1 MTGVDGSA
9 PRSRPV
15 TATEVARRAGVS
27 QSAVSRTFTPGAS
40 VAPRTRAA
48 VLEAA
53 RALGYRP
60 NLIARSLITRRSR
73 IVGVAVGYLHNQFYP
88 SVLESLSA
96 RLQALGYQLLL
107 FTAPQAEHAD
117 PLLEDILRYQVDGLI
132 LASTTLSSRLAAECR
147 AHGIP
152 VILFNRTT
160 DGRSTVESVT
170 GDNRRGGRTIA
181 DFLVAGGH
189 RHFAFMAGVEN
200 SSTSRDRERGFREGL
215 AARGV
220 TRIER
225 VVGQYDFDRAGAVAA
240 SLFERVHPPD
250 ALFCASDHMAIAA
263 IDAARR
269 RGLRVPQDVSIV
281 GFDDAVPARWAGYD
295 LTTFSQP
302 VEAMVEAT
310 VGLLQARLADPALP
324 LRRIVVP
331 GVLIVRGSARLP
343 PAGVVERGGM
353 RIWTAAPEKRRRG
366 APSRRAHAG

>member
-1 MTGVDGSA
+1 MERSA
-9 PRSRPV
+9 RRPRPV
-15 TATEVARRAGVS
+15 TATDVARRAGVS

-40 VAPRTRAA
+40 VAPKTRAA

-73 IVGVAVGYLHNQFYP
+73 IIGLAVGYLHNQFYP
-88 SVLESLSA
+88 AVLETLSA

-189 RHFAFMAGVEN
+189 RRFAFMAGVEN

-215 AARGV
+215 AAHGF
-220 TRIER
+220 TGIER

-240 SLFERVHPPD
+240 SLFGRARPPD

-263 IDAARR
+263 IDAARA
-269 RGLRVPQDVSIV
+269 RGLRVPDDVSIV
-281 GFDDAVPARWAGYD
+281 GFDDAIPARWAAYD
-295 LTTFSQP
+295 LTTFAQP

-310 VGLLQARLADPALP
+310 VGLLQARLADPSLP
-324 LRRIVVP
+324 LRRVVVP
-331 GVLIVRGSARLP
+331 GALVVRGSARLP
-343 PAGVVERGGM
+343 ASGVAERGG
-353 RIWTAAPEKRRRG
+353 RRVWIAAPDE
-366 APSRRAHAG
+366 ARRAAPPRRARAG

>member
-1 MTGVDGSA
+1 VTKPDDDA
-9 PRSRPV
+9 LRPRAV
-15 TATEVARRAGVS
+15 TAFDVARLAGVS

-40 VAPRTRAA
+40 VAPKTRAA

-73 IVGVAVGYLHNQFYP
+73 IIGLAVGYLHNQFYP
-88 SVLESLSA
+88 SVLEALSA

-107 FTAPQAEHAD
+107 FTAPQAGHAD

-152 VILFNRTT
+152 VVLFNRTT

-189 RHFAFMAGVEN
+189 RRFAFMAGVEH

-215 AARGV
+215 AAHGV
-220 TRIER
+220 SRIAR
-225 VVGQYDFDRAGAVAA
+225 VAGHYDFDRAGAAA
-240 SLFERVHPPD
+240 AALFDAPVRPD

-295 LTTFSQP
+295 LTTFLQP
-302 VEAMVEAT
+302 VDAMVEAT

-343 PAGVVERGGM
+343 ASGVAEREGM
-353 RIWTAAPEKRRRG
+353 RVWTAAPEKRRRG
-366 APSRRAHAG
+366 APSRRVRAG